1 MTSGFGALLRELR
14 RQAGMTQD
22 ELAERSG
29 TAVRTI
35 GRLERGEGSN
45 PRLGTVKLLAD
56 ALGIAPEDHRRLL
69 AVAAGGD
76 LAAAAGGGG
85 APGEGSGGDLAAT
98 GGASEPEAFAG
109 EGAPESAHGGET
121 VASGDAAAG
130 PGSLGPGGEPVAAG
144 DSAALA
150 GRVEPGES
158 VAAGDPAALAGSLG
172 SGEPVAAGGSAARP
186 GILAPGPGSRGESAA
201 GGPSPRGALAD
212 AAERLAQA
220 VASRWQ
226 REEEQRRIHDPFP
239 LPVRWR
245 PLPPRLT
252 DHWANIRRVP
262 AGATAD
268 PLDLSGEL
276 GEIAATYRRIPSG
289 RLVVLGRAGSGKTV
303 LTLRFVLDR
312 LRARS
317 PADPVPVLFGLGSWD
332 PGAAALRDWLIDGL
346 LRDYPGLA
354 AAAPGGSTL
363 AAALVEGGYVLPVLD
378 GFDEI
383 ADGLHR
389 AALEAL
395 NGTTLPLVLT
405 SRPDEYAAAVAA
417 TDVLTAAAGV
427 ELTDLTPADVLGYLP
442 RTTRRPAPDG
452 APGTVWDPVI
462 GELGSDTGAA
472 LAAVLSTPLMVVLAR
487 TVYSDAPGDDP
498 SVLLDSRRFP
508 TAEAVEDHLL
518 GSFVPTVYRD
528 RPRWDPGRAGRWLG
542 YLARHLDRLGTHDL
556 AWWRLGGSL
565 RRSSRIV
572 AVVLAA
578 MLATAVAD
586 WLVFVPV
593 DIVALGFL
601 PGLAAGLVDGLLVG
615 SVVGLAFGLVHGIMV
630 VYGGLVFEPSRMQVR
645 LRGRTGRPEGGLLR
659 RFAGRFGAG
668 LLGGFVVGLG
678 YGPVTAITRAV
689 ANGFPPEFGELVET
703 AAVNTLVSGLVFGLA
718 AGATFGLISVLET
731 PLDLSSAASPGTL
744 LRANR
749 TTVVRQ
755 VLAFGPLLALAIA
768 AGGRV
773 VVELLQGVLGPLVW
787 TLSGG
792 LIIGAIGG
800 LGGAVAYVFA
810 FTAWGQW
817 LVVSRVW
824 LPLTGRLPW
833 ATAAFLEDAYR
844 RGILRQAGAVYQFR
858 HARLQDHLARTFE
871 EPAAPAQEPVAR

>member
-1 MTSGFGALLRELR
+1 MTSGFGALLREFR

-29 TAVRTI
+29 IAVRTI
-35 GRLERGEGSN
+35 GRLERDKGSN

-56 ALGIAPEDHRRLL
+56 ALGIAPADHRRLL

-76 LAAAAGGGG
+76 LAAAAGGSG
-85 APGEGSGGDLAAT
+85 ALEGVAGGDLAAT
-98 GGASEPEAFAG
+98 GGASESEAIPG
-109 EGAPESAHGGET
+109 EGTPEPAPG
-121 VASGDAAAG
+121 
-130 PGSLGPGGEPVAAG
+130 
-144 DSAALA
+144 
-150 GRVEPGES
+150 GES
-158 VAAGDPAALAGSLG
+158 VAAGN
-172 SGEPVAAGGSAARP
+172 
-186 GILAPGPGSRGESAA
+186 
-201 GGPSPRGALAD
+201 PSPRGDLAD
-212 AAERLAQA
+212 AAERLAHA
-220 VASRWQ
+220 VAGRWQ
-226 REEEQRRIHDPFP
+226 REEEHRRIHDPFP

-245 PLPPRLT
+245 PLPARLT
-252 DHWANIRRVP
+252 DHWANVRRVP
-262 AGATAD
+262 AGATAG

-312 LRARS
+312 LRTRV
-317 PADPVPVLFGLGSWD
+317 PGEPVPVLFGLGSWD
-332 PGAAALRDWLIDGL
+332 PGATPLRDWLIDGL

-354 AAAPGGSTL
+354 AAAPGGATL
-363 AAALVEGGYVLPVLD
+363 AAALVEAGHVLPVLD
-378 GFDEI
+378 GFDEL

-405 SRPDEYAAAVAA
+405 SRPAEYTAAVAA

-427 ELTDLTPADVLGYLP
+427 ELTDLTPGDVLGYLP
-442 RTTRRPAPDG
+442 RTTRRPAPGD
-452 APGTVWDPVI
+452 AAGTVWDPVLA
-462 GELGSDTGAA
+462 GLDSDAGAA
-472 LAAVLSTPLMVVLAR
+472 LAAVLRTPLMVVLAR
-487 TVYSDAPGDDP
+487 TVYSDAPGEDP
-498 SVLLDSRRFP
+498 SILNDTRRFP

-565 RRSSRIV
+565 RRSSRIL
-572 AVVLAA
+572 AVVLSA

-586 WLVFVPV
+586 WLFFVPV
-593 DIVALGFL
+593 DIAGLGFL
-601 PGLAAGLVDGLLVG
+601 PGLRAALVDGLLVG

-645 LRGRTGRPEGGLLR
+645 LRGRAGRPGSLLR

-678 YGPVTAITRAV
+678 YGPVTVISRAV
-689 ANGFPPEFGELVET
+689 MAGFPPELGELVET

-718 AGATFGLISVLET
+718 AGAAFGLVAVLET
-731 PLDLSSAASPGTL
+731 PLDISSAASPGTL

-749 TTVVRQ
+749 TTVLRQ

-768 AGGRV
+768 AGGRI
-773 VVELLQGVLGPLVW
+773 VVELLQGVLGPLAW
-787 TLSGG
+787 SLTGG
-792 LIIGAIGG
+792 LVVGAVGG

-833 ATAAFLEDAYR
+833 ATAAFLDDAYR

-858 HARLQDHLARTFE
+858 HARLQDHLARAFE
-871 EPAAPAQEPVAR
+871 APAAPAREPVAR

>member
-29 TAVRTI
+29 IAVRTV
-35 GRLERGEGSN
+35 GRLERDEGTD

-56 ALGIAPEDHRRLL
+56 ALDLAPADRRRLL
-69 AVAAGGD
+69 AVATGGTPD
-76 LAAAAGGGG
+76 
-85 APGEGSGGDLAAT
+85 PGEV
-98 GGASEPEAFAG
+98 PEAAVVR
-109 EGAPESAHGGET
+109 P
-121 VASGDAAAG
+121 V
-130 PGSLGPGGEPVAAG
+130 PRGEPA
-144 DSAALA
+144 
-150 GRVEPGES
+150 E
-158 VAAGDPAALAGSLG
+158 
-172 SGEPVAAGGSAARP
+172 
-186 GILAPGPGSRGESAA
+186 
-201 GGPSPRGALAD
+201 
-212 AAERLAQA
+212 AAERLAEA
-220 VASRWQ
+220 VAGRWQ

-245 PLPPRLT
+245 PLPARLT
-252 DHWANIRRVP
+252 DHWANVRRVP

-268 PLDLSGEL
+268 ALDLTGEL
-276 GEIAATYRRIPSG
+276 GAIAATYRRIPSG

-312 LRARS
+312 VRARA
-317 PADPVPVLFGLGSWD
+317 PGDPVPVLFGLGSWD
-332 PGAAALRDWLIDGL
+332 PGTTALRDWLIEGL

-363 AAALVEGGYVLPVLD
+363 AAALVEAGHVLPVLD

-395 NGTTLPLVLT
+395 NSTTLPLVLT
-405 SRPDEYAAAVAA
+405 SRPAEYAAAVAA

-427 ELTDLTPADVLGYLP
+427 ELADLTPDDVRGYLP
-442 RTTRRPAPDG
+442 RTTRRPAPAG
-452 APGTVWDPVI
+452 GPGTVWDPVL
-462 GELGSDTGAA
+462 GEAGPA

-487 TVYSDAPGDDP
+487 TVYSDAPGEDP
-498 SVLLDSRRFP
+498 AVLLDTERFP

-528 RPRWDPGRAGRWLG
+528 RPRWDPARARRWLG
-542 YLARHLDRLGTHDL
+542 HLARHLDRLGTHDL

-565 RRSSRIV
+565 RRSSRIL
-572 AVVLAA
+572 AVVLSA
-578 MLATAVAD
+578 MLAVAVAD
-586 WLVFVPV
+586 WLYFLPV
-593 DIVALGFL
+593 DIAGLGLL
-601 PGLAAGLVDGLLVG
+601 PGLGAGLLDGLLVG
-615 SVVGLAFGLVHGIMV
+615 AVVGLAFGLVHGIMV

-678 YGPVTAITRAV
+678 YGPVTVLSRA
-689 ANGFPPEFGELVET
+689 AATGFAPGIGVLVET
-703 AAVNTLVSGLVFGLA
+703 ALVTTLVSGLVFGLA
-718 AGATFGLISVLET
+718 AGATFGLVAVLET
-731 PLDLSSAASPGTL
+731 PLDIGSAVSPLTL

-749 TTVVRQ
+749 TTVLRQ

-768 AGGRV
+768 AGGRLV
-773 VVELLQGVLGPLVW
+773 VDLLQDVVGPLVW

-792 LIIGAIGG
+792 LAVGLIGG
-800 LGGAVAYVFA
+800 AGGAVAYVFA

-817 LVVSRVW
+817 LVVTRVW

-858 HARLQDHLARTFE
+858 HARLQDHLARRAGG
-871 EPAAPAQEPVAR
+871 PADRVPAS

>member
-1 MTSGFGALLRELR
+1 MTSGFGELLRELR

-22 ELAERSG
+22 ELAGRAG
-29 TAVRTI
+29 IAVRTI
-35 GRLERGEGSN
+35 RRLERDGGSN

-69 AVAAGGD
+69 AA
-76 LAAAAGGGG
+76 
-85 APGEGSGGDLAAT
+85 
-98 GGASEPEAFAG
+98 
-109 EGAPESAHGGET
+109 
-121 VASGDAAAG
+121 
-130 PGSLGPGGEPVAAG
+130 
-144 DSAALA
+144 
-150 GRVEPGES
+150 
-158 VAAGDPAALAGSLG
+158 
-172 SGEPVAAGGSAARP
+172 AAGGSAVPAETP
-186 GILAPGPGSRGESAA
+186 AAGGEPAGEAESTSAA
-201 GGPSPRGALAD
+201 GGAMSRPVPGGEAAGGPAAPEGVAGEVGSSAAAGGEPAGGPAAPEGVAGEVGSSAAPGGVPAGGAETTPAPDAVLPRRTPLGELAD
-212 AAERLAQA
+212 AAEQLAHA
-220 VASRWQ
+220 VAGRWQ

-245 PLPPRLT
+245 PLPAPLT

-262 AGATAD
+262 AGGTAG

-312 LRARS
+312 LRTRT

-332 PGAAALRDWLIDGL
+332 PGATALRDWLTEGL

-363 AAALVEGGYVLPVLD
+363 AAALVEAGHVLPVLD

-405 SRPDEYAAAVAA
+405 SRPAEYTVAVAA

-427 ELTDLTPADVLGYLP
+427 ELTDLTPGDLLGYLP
-442 RTTRRPAPDG
+442 RTTRRPAPG
-452 APGTVWDPVI
+452 GGPGTVWNPVLT
-462 GELGSDTGAA
+462 GPGGAA

-487 TVYSDAPGDDP
+487 TVYSDAPGEDP
-498 SVLLDSRRFP
+498 AVLLDTTRFP

-528 RPRWDPGRAGRWLG
+528 RPRWDPGRARRWLG
-542 YLARHLDRLGTHDL
+542 HLARHLDRLGTHDL

-565 RRSSRIV
+565 RRSSRIL
-572 AVVLAA
+572 AVVLSA

-586 WLVFVPV
+586 WLFFVPV
-593 DIVALGFL
+593 DVAALGFL
-601 PGLAAGLVDGLLVG
+601 PGLRAALVDGLLVG

-659 RFAGRFGAG
+659 RYAGRFGAG

-678 YGPVTAITRAV
+678 YGPVTVLSRAM
-689 ANGFPPEFGELVET
+689 ATGFPPRIEDLVTT
-703 AAVNTLVSGLVFGLA
+703 ALVNTLVSGLVFGLA
-718 AGATFGLISVLET
+718 AGATFGLVAVLET
-731 PLDLSSAASPGTL
+731 PLDISSAASPATL

-749 TTVVRQ
+749 TTVLRQ
-755 VLAFGPLLALAIA
+755 ALAFGPLLALAIA
-768 AGGRV
+768 AGGRI
-773 VVELLQGVLGPLVW
+773 VVELLQGVFGPLVW
-787 TLSGG
+787 TLTGG
-792 LIIGAIGG
+792 LVVGAVGG

-817 LVVSRVW
+817 LMLSRVW

-858 HARLQDHLARTFE
+858 HARLQDHLARTAE
-871 EPAAPAQEPVAR
+871 PPETGATASRGAREPAPRPRGS